1 MTEQIIKTLDQD
13 SLEIG
18 SPTKGGKIKV
28 YGDFNNKED
37 FKRKV
42 DTALEIA
49 AYTTSKVIQT

>member
-13 SLEIG
+13 SLEFG

-37 FKRKV
+37 FQKKLDV
-42 DTALEIA
+42 AIELSTYAVEKIGN
-49 AYTTSKVIQT
+49 K